1 MSANTKIIV
10 KVLKTVESEIEISA
24 LTLDEAEKKAQKL
37 EGVIKVLKS
46 FYPGE
51 EFLNDNY

>member
-51 EFLNDNY
+51 EFLNNN